1 MKDAF
6 GRNVEPNDIVVY
18 ATRSGSMQFIN
29 VARVK
34 EIVSK
39 EPNWRGITTEFVRA
53 ECIAGSGWAFQH
65 GRSKWDGKVLK
76 TEPYVSRK
84 VMLSAGDNMIVVNGI
99 DTDAI
104 VLLVQA
110 RQAANIAAG
119 EARRNGQQS

>member
-6 GRNVEPNDIVVY
+6 GRTVEPNDIVVY

-39 EPNWRGITTEFVRA
+39 EPKWRGGNTEFIRA
-53 ECIAGSGWAFQH
+53 ECIAGSGYTFIH
-65 GRSKWDGKVLK
+65 GRSKWDGKALK
-76 TEPYVSRK
+76 TEPYVSRN
-84 VMLSAGDNMIVVNGI
+84 VTLSAGDNMIVVNGI

-104 VLLVQA
+104 VLLVQT
-110 RQAANIAAG
+110 RQAANIAAA
-119 EARRNGQQS
+119 EARRNSSK